1 MEHFLKS
8 TAYMLSDLHLIYITA
23 VSNLCPPTMDGTYY
37 VYVNNAY
44 TPMYMQHKQWMCI
57 MYYDVYQT
65 QPSPVIS
72 MPQVVDADY
81 CYVRALVENLF
92 ERLVNLVAEL
102 SSLI

>member
-1 MEHFLKS
+1 M
-8 TAYMLSDLHLIYITA
+8 HLIYTTTA
-23 VSNLCPPTMDGTYY
+23 VSNLSFYALHVQPYYILCKQCLSTNVYATQTLNVYY
-37 VYVNNAY
+37 V
-44 TPMYMQHKQWMCI
+44 
-57 MYYDVYQT
+57 VYQT